1 MAVAKEKD
9 MLSDT
14 STNQAKS
21 RHFAAQQQQSTQTF
35 LKMIAT
41 GKHFRENSGEKHI
54 RDAANG

>member
-1 MAVAKEKD
+1 